1 MARALA
7 IAFVATLLCATGCA
21 SRAHSS
27 EAAWQRAQCNQINDE
42 EARKKCLQRVD
53 SEYGRK

>member
-1 MARALA
+1 MVRAVA
-7 IAFVATLLCATGCA
+7 IAFLGATLLAGCMA
-21 SRAHSS
+21 RGNSS

>member
-1 MARALA
+1 MRHA
-7 IAFVATLLCATGCA
+7 IALGLLGAMLCLAGC
-21 SRAHSS
+21 STRGTSS